1 MKLGPRS
8 HCAPALLL
16 CALLTPLAGCDGG
29 EPHHDSSRLTQ
40 SGPSTSPSADV
51 DGEVGTPVGLK
62 DSAGE
67 SIFSLTIEGIRP
79 ESSCPSRL
87 EEGNILVPENGT
99 FIVVDL
105 AATMSQNCG
114 ELNPAEP
121 FLTLDSDAFA
131 IADSTGA
138 LEARTHTVAAH
149 GCYSLEDLVQPFINP
164 GEELDGMVVL
174 DTKLEHGYLV
184 YNPWGVP
191 GNGWRWKF

>member
-1 MKLGPRS
+1 MFLAGV
-8 HCAPALLL
+8 A

-29 EPHHDSSRLTQ
+29 EPHHDSSSLTQ
-40 SGPSTSPSADV
+40 SRPSASPSADV
-51 DGEVGTPVGLK
+51 DGEIGMQVGIK

-67 SIFSLTIEGIRP
+67 SIFTLTIEGIRP

-87 EEGNILVPENGT
+87 EKGIVTKPENGT

-105 AATMSQNCG
+105 AATMSQNYG
-114 ELNPAEP
+114 EFNPAEP

-138 LEARTHTVAAH
+138 MQSGTHTVAAH

-164 GEELDGMVVL
+164 GEELAGMVVL
-174 DTKLEHGYLV
+174 DTDLEHGYLV

-191 GNGWRWKF
+191 GNGWRWEF